1 MPERPWILSL
11 HPHKTGI
18 GQERWGLRE
27 LGEWSEDL
35 SRIVLPLPLANTFLG
50 LLGSRTAR

>member
-35 SRIVLPLPLANTFLG
+35 SRIVFPLPLANTFLG